1 MWVSSYPCT
10 RVPLIPFKLPGS
22 ARAPLYGLTV
32 WTRAWSSGLCAGGS
46 WDRPILRLPPRSL
59 SMRLNCHGNVSRQ
72 VQTRPDSAGGRVFCG
87 VRWAFTAGTY
97 TNRYRQRH
105 THTHTRLRAMRGHTP
120 AWLHDWRQRST
131 RTARG
136 RSRSPA
142 IIVGRRLMCAL
153 PQPRPVHS
161 VCCSHIRVGGVT
173 NGEAQQG
180 TGSWSPDSAI
190 QTRFRTVANVAPDLR
205 RLPLGQR
212 FTGPE
217 KKICEEEASNDV
229 RGVFFS
235 ATERGRRSM
244 YHGQTTTTVPGT
256 SQIKLLPRGQ
266 QAKCPTTLLKSS
278 KNDRRWQG
286 RNKY

>member
-105 THTHTRLRAMRGHTP
+105 THTPPFASYAGSHTGLAARLA
-120 AWLHDWRQRST
+120 
-131 RTARG
+131 
-136 RSRSPA
+136 PA
-142 IIVGRRLMCAL
+142 INAHRTGQVAEPSDYCRAAVNVCVTAAQACPFSLLLAHSGGRC
-153 PQPRPVHS
+153 
-161 VCCSHIRVGGVT
+161 
-173 NGEAQQG
+173 
-180 TGSWSPDSAI
+180 D
-190 QTRFRTVANVAPDLR
+190 
-205 RLPLGQR
+205 
-212 FTGPE
+212 
-217 KKICEEEASNDV
+217 K
-229 RGVFFS
+229 RGS
-235 ATERGRRSM
+235 ATGHRQLVAR
-244 YHGQTTTTVPGT
+244 
-256 SQIKLLPRGQ
+256 
-266 QAKCPTTLLKSS
+266 
-278 KNDRRWQG
+278 
-286 RNKY
+286 